1 MRGAAL
7 WKSTP
12 GNQGKTMVSGAGRR
26 QFALQISCNSLPPPL
41 INPISQSTVPAII
54 VISTTA
60 PLIESVHFYISLP
73 VKNTVLQIPHAAG
86 ESPKMA
92 IICVIV
98 LPTKNL
104 FECRSKTFAT
114 LLN

>member
-7 WKSTP
+7 SKSTP

-41 INPISQSTVPAII
+41 INPISQSTVPAVI

-60 PLIESVHFYISLP
+60 PLVHFYVSLP
-73 VKNTVLQIPHAAG
+73 VKNTVLQVPHAAG

-104 FECRSKTFAT
+104 FECRFETFAT